1 MARIPVTLAA
11 AALALSAGVAQAQM
25 TTTQSTMPQTGMG
38 NPASAGTSQAAPMP
52 AGSMPMAAPR
62 PHAAPGHHGMQQ
74 GGAMPGVAGSASTY
88 GMSGM
93 TPGASGAAP
102 MGGANVVPTP
112 AQPFAGVTLPQQGVG
127 DGAYNGGGV
136 VLEYLPDGTT
146 RVVR

>member
-1 MARIPVTLAA
+1 MARIPMTLAA

-25 TTTQSTMPQTGMG
+25 TTTQSTMPTTGMG

-52 AGSMPMAAPR
+52 AGSVPLTAPR
-62 PHAAPGHHGMQQ
+62 PHAAPGHHG
-74 GGAMPGVAGSASTY
+74 GAMPGAAGSASTY

-93 TPGASGAAP
+93 TPGAAGGAP
-102 MGGANVVPTP
+102 MGTVGVVPTP